1 MPNTKSAE
9 RRARNSARKHQRNRS
24 VKSKLKTLERNYLG
38 VLADPKKEQAATSF
52 RAVCSALDKAA
63 KTGVIHRATA
73 NRKKSRLAARL
84 NAVTKAAAVPQ
95 AAEAAAAASG
105 SVSTQP

>member
-9 RRARNSARKHQRNRS
+9 RRARNSARKHQRNHS
-24 VKSKLKTLERNYLG
+24 VKSRLKSLEKNYLG
-38 VLADPKKEQAATSF
+38 LLSGESKDQAVTSF
-52 RAVCSALDKAA
+52 RSVCSAFDKAA

-84 NAVTKAAAVPQ
+84 NAAAKPAAEPKAVAPAESAAPQ
-95 AAEAAAAASG
+95 A
-105 SVSTQP
+105 

>member
-9 RRARNSARKHQRNRS
+9 RRARNSTRKHQHNHS
-24 VKSKLKTLERNYLG
+24 VKSNLKTLERSYLG
-38 VLADPKKEQAATSF
+38 LVSGANPGEAVGSF
-52 RAVCSALDKAA
+52 RSVCSALDKAA

-84 NAVTKAAAVPQ
+84 QSASKP
-95 AAEAAAAASG
+95 AAEATPAQPVAAPPA
-105 SVSTQP
+105 

>member
-24 VKSKLKTLERNYLG
+24 VKSKLKTLEKNYLG
-38 VLADPKKEQAATSF
+38 ILASPNKEQAATTF
-52 RAVCSALDKAA
+52 RVVCSALDKAA

-84 NAVTKAAAVPQ
+84 NAVTKAAVAPQ
-95 AAEAAAAASG
+95 PAEPAAAAALPT
-105 SVSTQP
+105 TQP